1 MAASA
6 GFDRTSAVA
15 SSAPIAHMSTA
26 SGGLPSMWY
35 ICAISMMDA
44 PKTAM
49 PPSTAAC
56 ANASSRRWNRI
67 AAAP

>member
-6 GFDRTSAVA
+6 GRDRTSTAA
-15 SSAPIAHMSTA
+15 SSAPSAHVRTA

-35 ICAISMMDA
+35 ICAISMIEA

-56 ANASSRRWNRI
+56 AKASSRRWNR
-67 AAAP
+67 